1 MVALP
6 RELTMS
12 DSTISNARPFVRSL
26 NVLLKYSRLY
36 GLEHAR
42 SAQQFNSA
50 WRELEDAVLASGERG
65 LLLGASGSQL
75 LLDGVP
81 LESTPAERSFADL
94 LTSANVASICFG
106 PRVTRD
112 DFLAFVR
119 SFMESGVKS
128 AALAERLEANLAGR
142 SGIRLNEIRFV
153 AEDAG
158 YSEAKVAA
166 QLTAKTLGA
175 DAGMVQDWLSSPE
188 KMIQLIAA
196 AEGSHGGPGGTET
209 GGPGIGLGPGLGTGG
224 GSGAPGTG
232 GGAGGTGS
240 GYGGGVGSG
249 SGYGSG
255 PEIGVVGSGGEVFA
269 GGAVGAGIG
278 GSGSGGGVS
287 TGGSGSGGGVA
298 EGAGAGTGGAGF
310 AGAGGGA
317 GIAAGS
323 GTGSGP
329 GGGSG
334 SGGGVA
340 EGAGAGTGGAG
351 IAGAGGGAGIAAGS
365 GTGSGPGGG
374 AGIGMGSGAGGGFG
388 TAGGAGGVP
397 GGRGTGTGGVLGGS
411 YVSGAPIANQA
422 AISKLEEA
430 DLQSLLRLLVQ
441 FGEAQQAKGV
451 QQNPAVWQQRMASLP
466 ANAQITLRQALASVA
481 ATSPTAKMDEGALL
495 RLAEDLAIKFALDR
509 FQRGEVRVNAVRQM
523 LDRMG
528 HELETLRKLLK
539 AREEK
544 LASAGVNLESHA
556 DVLDRQFWAAVP
568 ESGKRQVLLSSEA
581 WCIPPRNV
589 QQYVEELLGRGESD
603 AAGDILLHYAACVRN
618 KDIEARKKAA
628 IGLGQLAELY
638 SKAASQK
645 LQDALMQIGQAMAE
659 EKNIELQTLLSAA
672 FVRLSQESAA
682 RRYYRAMQQAL
693 DSISELENSKPSW
706 AESLRPRLG
715 IENRASEFIEEAL
728 TAETMPEGLVG
739 VLMRIPQAASE
750 QLGVRLSRSARRT
763 EREAVIEIAK
773 SIGAPCAR
781 HLRETLKSEAL
792 PKAAAVVGLLSRL
805 DMFSVEEILPVRL
818 KEGQRSF
825 HDAAVR
831 QLSTAGAPER
841 GQLLTNCLELID
853 PAILPLALDEIGM
866 CGDPSTASKLLRLA
880 EGELLPEASEYLRVK
895 AIEALGRMRAPA
907 AAGHLR
913 HFLEARKTFG
923 WSYPEEIRMAA
934 AQALMK
940 LDPAWMQAFLPQSG
954 LDAEVMAL
962 APLDAIPE
970 RDFVRHR
977 RYRRVRLPR
986 NVPAVIT
993 SARGKYSSAISVLSL
1008 EGGLLSGD
1016 LQLPVGTE
1024 ATLKIPAGLRSIS
1037 MRAVVRFVRAH
1048 QAGFEM
1054 IGMNLEDRSKLRRLL
1069 VSLGDNRPGGSKDP
1083 LISE

>member
-1 MVALP
+1 MP
-6 RELTMS
+6 
-12 DSTISNARPFVRSL
+12 DSTLQNARTFVRSL

-36 GLEHAR
+36 GLEHTR
-42 SAQQFNSA
+42 SAEQFNSA
-50 WRELEDAVLASGERG
+50 WRELDAAVLASGERG

-81 LESTPAERSFADL
+81 LESTPAERKFADL
-94 LTSANVASICFG
+94 LTDANVASISFS
-106 PRVTRD
+106 PRVTRED
-112 DFLAFVR
+112 LLAFVR
-119 SFMESGVKS
+119 SFMESAVKS
-128 AALAERLEANLAGR
+128 STLAQRLEANLGGR

-153 AEDAG
+153 PEDAA
-158 YSEAKVAA
+158 YSEGRVAA
-166 QLTAKTLGA
+166 QLTVKTLGG
-175 DAGMVQDWLSSPE
+175 DAGMVTDWLSSPQ

-196 AEGSHGGPGGTET
+196 AEGSHGGPGGPET

-224 GSGAPGTG
+224 GAASGSGTG
-232 GGAGGTGS
+232 GGGP
-240 GYGGGVGSG
+240 YPSG
-249 SGYGSG
+249 SGDATPGSG
-255 PEIGVVGSGGEVFA
+255 TGTGGPYAAGSGGP
-269 GGAVGAGIG
+269 
-278 GSGSGGGVS
+278 
-287 TGGSGSGGGVA
+287 
-298 EGAGAGTGGAGF
+298 
-310 AGAGGGA
+310 
-317 GIAAGS
+317 AAGS
-323 GTGSGP
+323 GTG
-329 GGGSG
+329 GGGPYPSG
-334 SGGGVA
+334 SGEAAPGSGTGTGGSYA
-340 EGAGAGTGGAG
+340 AGSGGAGAGGTAVGGAGAVGPGVGGTGTGGGIGGGVGSAVGAGAVPGGAG
-351 IAGAGGGAGIAAGS
+351 I
-365 GTGSGPGGG
+365 
-374 AGIGMGSGAGGGFG
+374 
-388 TAGGAGGVP
+388 
-397 GGRGTGTGGVLGGS
+397 GTGGVLGGS

-441 FGEAQQAKGV
+441 FGEAQHAKTP
-451 QQNPAVWQQRMASLP
+451 QQNPDIWKQRMSALP
-466 ANAQITLRQALASVA
+466 PNAQITLRQALAGVA
-481 ATSPTAKMDEGALL
+481 ATSPSAKMDEATLL

-528 HELETLRKLLK
+528 HELGTLRKLLK

-568 ESGKRQVLLSSEA
+568 ESGKRQVLMSGEA

-603 AAGDILLHYAACVRN
+603 AAGDILLQYASCVRN
-618 KDIEARKKAA
+618 KDAEARKKAA

-638 SKAASQK
+638 SKAASQR
-645 LQDALMQIGQAMAE
+645 LQDALVQIGQQMAE
-659 EKNIELQTLLSAA
+659 ERDVELQTLLSAA

-706 AESLRPRLG
+706 VASLRPRLG
-715 IENRASEFIEEAL
+715 VENRVGDFIEEAL
-728 TAETMPEGLVG
+728 TAETMPEGLIG
-739 VLMRIPQAASE
+739 VLMRIPQASAE
-750 QLGVRLSRSARRT
+750 QLGVRLSRCARRT
-763 EREAVIEIAK
+763 EREAIVDLAK
-773 SIGAPCAR
+773 SVGAPCAR
-781 HLRETLKSEAL
+781 HLRETLKNEPL
-792 PKAAAVVGLLSRL
+792 PKAAAAVGLLSRL
-805 DMFSVEEILPVRL
+805 DAFAVDEVLPVRL

-825 HDAAVR
+825 HDAVVR

-841 GQLLTNCLELID
+841 GQILTNCIESID
-853 PAILPLALDEIGM
+853 PVILPLALDEIGM
-866 CGDPSTASKLLRLA
+866 CGDPATASKLLRLA
-880 EGELLPEASEYLRVK
+880 EGDLLPETSDYLRVK

-913 HFLEARKTFG
+913 HFVEARKTFG
-923 WSYPEEIRMAA
+923 WVYPEEIRMAA

-940 LDPAWMQAFLPQSG
+940 LDPAWMQAFLPQCG
-954 LDAEVMAL
+954 LDASVMAL

-1016 LQLPVGTE
+1016 IQIPVGTE

-1037 MRAVVRFVRAH
+1037 MRAVVRFVRSH

-1054 IGMNLEDRSKLRRLL
+1054 VGMNLEDRSKLRRLL
-1069 VSLGDNRPGGSKDP
+1069 VSLGDDRPARPNTLTDP
-1083 LISE
+1083 PISE

>member
-1 MVALP
+1 MAPLS
-6 RELTMS
+6 RELTVP
-12 DSTISNARPFVRSL
+12 DSTLPGARTFVRSL

-36 GLEHAR
+36 GLEHNR
-42 SAQQFNSA
+42 SAEQFKSA
-50 WRELEDAVLASGERG
+50 WKELEAAVLALGERG

-81 LESTPAERSFADL
+81 LESTPAERKFADL
-94 LTSANVASICFG
+94 LTEANVASISFS
-106 PRVTRD
+106 PHVTRE

-119 SFMESGVKS
+119 AFMESAVKS
-128 AALAERLEANLAGR
+128 STLAERLEANLGGR

-153 AEDAG
+153 AEDSG
-158 YSEAKVAA
+158 YSEARVAA
-166 QLTAKTLGA
+166 QLTVKTLGG
-175 DAGMVQDWLSSPE
+175 DAGLVTDWLSSPE

-196 AEGSHGGPGGTET
+196 AEGSHGGPGGPES

-224 GSGAPGTG
+224 GAGLGSGAETGSAYTAGGSGGAAAGGAGTVGTGTGGGPGGGTGIGGAGTGGGPGGSAGIGGIGTGGGTGSGAGIGGAGTG
-232 GGAGGTGS
+232 GGAGGG
-240 GYGGGVGSG
+240 
-249 SGYGSG
+249 
-255 PEIGVVGSGGEVFA
+255 A
-269 GGAVGAGIG
+269 GTAVGAG
-278 GSGSGGGVS
+278 
-287 TGGSGSGGGVA
+287 A
-298 EGAGAGTGGAGF
+298 
-310 AGAGGGA
+310 
-317 GIAAGS
+317 
-323 GTGSGP
+323 
-329 GGGSG
+329 
-334 SGGGVA
+334 
-340 EGAGAGTGGAG
+340 
-351 IAGAGGGAGIAAGS
+351 
-365 GTGSGPGGG
+365 
-374 AGIGMGSGAGGGFG
+374 
-388 TAGGAGGVP
+388 VP
-397 GGRGTGTGGVLGGS
+397 GGSGTGTGGVLGGS

-422 AISKLEEA
+422 AVSKLEEA

-441 FGEAQQAKGV
+441 FGEAQQAKTP
-451 QQNPAVWQQRMASLP
+451 QQNPEVWKQRMSSLP
-466 ANAQITLRQALASVA
+466 PNAQITLRQALAGVA
-481 ATSPTAKMDEGALL
+481 ATSPSAKMDEATLL

-544 LASAGVNLESHA
+544 LANAGVNLESHA
-556 DVLDRQFWAAVP
+556 DVLDRQFWAAVS
-568 ESGKRQVLLSSEA
+568 ESGKRQVLMSGEA

-603 AAGDILLHYAACVRN
+603 AAGDILLQYASCVRN
-618 KDIEARKKAA
+618 KDAEARKKAA

-638 SKAASQK
+638 SKAASQR
-645 LQDALMQIGQAMAE
+645 LQDALVQIGQQMAE
-659 EKNIELQTLLSAA
+659 EKDIELQSLLSAA

-706 AESLRPRLG
+706 AASLRPRLG
-715 IENRASEFIEEAL
+715 VENRVADFIEEAL

-739 VLMRIPQAASE
+739 VLMRIPQAAAE
-750 QLGVRLSRSARRT
+750 QLGVRLSRCARRT
-763 EREAVIEIAK
+763 EREAIIDLAK

-781 HLRETLKSEAL
+781 HLRDTLKNEPF
-792 PKAAAVVGLLSRL
+792 PKAAAAVGLLSRL
-805 DMFSVEEILPVRL
+805 DVFAVEEVLPVRL

-825 HDAAVR
+825 HDAVVR

-841 GQLLTNCLELID
+841 GQILTNCIELID
-853 PAILPLALDEIGM
+853 PMILPLALDEIGM
-866 CGDPSTASKLLRLA
+866 CGDPATASKLLRLA
-880 EGELLPEASEYLRVK
+880 EGELLREAPDYLKVK

-913 HFLEARKTFG
+913 HFVEARKTFG
-923 WSYPEEIRMAA
+923 WVYPEEIRMAA

-940 LDPAWMQAFLPQSG
+940 LDPAWMQAFLPQCG
-954 LDAEVMAL
+954 LDAAVMAL

-1016 LQLPVGTE
+1016 IQIPVGTE

-1037 MRAVVRFVRAH
+1037 MRAVVRFVRSH

-1054 IGMNLEDRSKLRRLL
+1054 VGMNLEDRSKLRRLL
-1069 VSLGDNRPGGSKDP
+1069 VSLGDDRPPRLDRSAEP
-1083 LISE
+1083 PTSE